1 MKPGI
6 FSKFRI
12 LVKSSNIFKNWYLFP
27 LVYFNLTKKSHVI
40 FETKSGL
47 KLKIR
52 TQSTD
57 LMALTNVWLNQE
69 YTHQGF
75 DIKNN
80 DLVLDIGAH
89 IGLFALFA
97 SQFCKGGKIFCFEP
111 IKENY
116 DLLLENLELNSVKN
130 IIPFSLAV
138 STDTKK
144 INMYINEDEAA
155 HSVFLKG
162 LKSIQVDSISLQKIF
177 DDNKI
182 ALVDFVK
189 MDCEG
194 SEYTIIDTLPL
205 DYLKRI
211 SKIAI
216 EYHFTNTK
224 PELLEELI
232 KKIKNS
238 GFHINLFPNYDGMG
252 FLYAI
257 KETG

>member
-1 MKPGI
+1 MA
-6 FSKFRI
+6 SDLLTKFNI
-12 LVKSSNIFKNWYLFP
+12 LLKCIKLFKNWYVYP
-27 LVYFNLTKKSHVI
+27 LIYFKLTKKEYVV
-40 FETKSGL
+40 FETKNR
-47 KLKIR
+47 LKIKIR
-52 TQSTD
+52 VNSTD
-57 LMALTNVWLNQE
+57 LMALTHVWIIQE
-69 YTHQGF
+69 YYKENFT
-75 DIKNN
+75 IKSN
-80 DLVLDIGAH
+80 DTIIDVGAH

-97 SQFCKGGKIFCFEP
+97 SQFCKKGKIFCFEP

>member
-1 MKPGI
+1 M
-6 FSKFRI
+6 FF
-12 LVKSSNIFKNWYLFP
+12 
-27 LVYFNLTKKSHVI
+27 FNCQT
-40 FETKSGL
+40 
-47 KLKIR
+47 
-52 TQSTD
+52 
-57 LMALTNVWLNQE
+57 
-69 YTHQGF
+69 TH
-75 DIKNN
+75 
-80 DLVLDIGAH
+80 
-89 IGLFALFA
+89 
-97 SQFCKGGKIFCFEP
+97 
-111 IKENY
+111 
-116 DLLLENLELNSVKN
+116 
-130 IIPFSLAV
+130 
-138 STDTKK
+138 
-144 INMYINEDEAA
+144 
-155 HSVFLKG
+155 LKG